1 MCLEEYILFRGLFV
15 GKGSYFP
22 VQKESE
28 IDQALGAY
36 GPIYRQDGSL
46 VRTFGKSILRIS

>member
-1 MCLEEYILFRGLFV
+1 VCLEEYILFRGLFV

-22 VQKESE
+22 VQKELE

-36 GPIYRQDGSL
+36 GLIYRQDGSL
-46 VRTFGKSILRIS
+46 VHAFGRSISCIS